1 MEQGEHNSRDVLEQ
15 LTQYH
20 PPLHW
25 APLPPPEALERWNQ
39 RPLRAEESLA
49 FLHAQRTL
57 PAIGQAAAGRGLRGR
72 LLRRLSHRMERILM
86 PRMQQEQ
93 DLLSHLIHMTETL
106 ATRCDELTNA
116 LAAQQVLEAAN
127 QARLAGWLDAA
138 LRAGQ

>member
-25 APLPPPEALERWNQ
+25 APLPPL
-39 RPLRAEESLA
+39 ESLEGWSQHPVRSEEPLA
-49 FLHAQRTL
+49 YLHANRTL
-57 PAIGQAAAGRGLRGR
+57 PAIGQTAAGRGLRGR
-72 LLRRLSHRMERILM
+72 FLRRLSHRMERVLM

-106 ATRCDELTNA
+106 AARCDELTTA
-116 LAAQQVLEAAN
+116 LAAQQVREAAN